1 MDLQTIS
8 SHLQGLTAHQLR
20 ILQIVYDSG
29 GTWLTRAKVAKALGK
44 RRLTPYDINCLK
56 MLVERGIIE
65 EGTQETT
72 APGSDFAYVYHMS
85 DHIAALVQQWSELRE
100 QELQA
105 SFIPEAY
112 RPPLKLV
119 LE

>member
-8 SHLQGLTAHQLR
+8 SRLQDLTAHQLR
-20 ILQIVYDSG
+20 ILKIVHDSG
-29 GTWLTRAKVAKALGK
+29 GVWLTRAKVAKALGK

-72 APGSDFAYVYHMS
+72 APGSDFAYVYHMP
-85 DHIAALVQQWSELRE
+85 DPIAELVQQWSEQRA

-105 SFIPEAY
+105 SYLPEPY